1 MSVGRRLR
9 EVIQSKGMSLTDF
22 SKRSG
27 IQYRTLQDY
36 VADKILPGS
45 ESLVKVHEELRVSL
59 NWLLTGEGQV
69 YLYQEGSEIGV
80 IYEKLSESQQ
90 RLVLGIAQQLLLF
103 KEMER
108 RIMGG

>member
-1 MSVGRRLR
+1 MLLLKLKLVRFTLPMCSQYGYVGTHWKCRLHGIIYL
-9 EVIQSKGMSLTDF
+9 VKGMSLTDF

-59 NWLLTGEGQV
+59 NWLLTGE
-69 YLYQEGSEIGV
+69 
-80 IYEKLSESQQ
+80 